1 MTTPVGKKRKTKED
15 HTSSSL
21 KGLSTSSFIVSS
33 FPDIIWESIASYSL
47 PPDVYNLAL
56 TSNYF
61 HYNTN
66 SNANDDDDDES
77 SLSPPSSPSS
87 PLLATRLLRKSLLSS
102 FARVLNNSGTGIDIN
117 AALQLSSVVPKGKCV
132 IAGSA
137 MVQTCLGE
145 IWEGG
150 DVDIYCL
157 NEVAPQVRSVSF
169 TINSSRYLT

>member
-1 MTTPVGKKRKTKED
+1 MTTTPVGKKRKTNED
-15 HTSSSL
+15 DTASSLSKGVSTSS
-21 KGLSTSSFIVSS
+21 SSFIVSS

-66 SNANDDDDDES
+66 NNANEDDDES
-77 SLSPPSSPSS
+77 SSSS

-117 AALQLSSVVPKGKCV
+117 AALQLSSVVPKGQCV
-132 IAGSA
+132 FAGSA

-169 TINSSRYLT
+169 TINNSRYLT